1 MSEARSV
8 EYSNV
13 SKRFHAGRVLD
24 GISLR
29 INPGEFVVFVGPS
42 GSGKS
47 TLLRILAG
55 LESTDTGAVLI
66 GDEDVTHN
74 APKDRNVAMV
84 FQNYAL
90 YPHMSVEENIT
101 FGMRIRKE
109 PAPARGAAL
118 RRVTE
123 MLRLHGL
130 LDRKPRQLSG
140 GQRQRVAMAR
150 AIVRNP
156 SVFLMDEPLSNLDAK
171 LRNEVR
177 ASIIELQHALGVTT
191 IYVTHDQVEAMT
203 MADRLVVLDQGRIQQ
218 VGSPEE
224 VYRQP
229 ANIFVAG
236 FMGTP
241 SINFLA
247 ARCQGNGL
255 RLRGGV
261 EVSLRGRRPA
271 LPEAASDLK
280 SGAVLLGLRPSA
292 IRLRPAAPPAG
303 DDAPEI
309 RIPVTVT
316 GREMLGAH
324 YLMHARDQEG
334 SDIQALIPSDLAAP
348 GTGEP
353 ALACFSFEALHFF
366 CPETCRRIA

>member
-1 MSEARSV
+1 
-8 EYSNV
+8 
-13 SKRFHAGRVLD
+13 VLESID
-24 GISLR
+24 LY

-55 LESTDTGAVLI
+55 LESPDTGRILI
-66 GDEDVTHN
+66 GAEDVTFR

-101 FGMRIRKE
+101 FGMRVRKE
-109 PAPARGAAL
+109 PLPERKAAL

-156 SVFLMDEPLSNLDAK
+156 KAFLMDEPLSNLDAK

-177 ASIIELQHALGVTT
+177 SSIIGLQRALGVTT

-203 MADRLVVLDQGRIQQ
+203 MADRIVILDQGCIQQ
-218 VGSPEE
+218 VGTPEE
-224 VYRQP
+224 IYKQP
-229 ANIFVAG
+229 VNVFVAG

-241 SINFLA
+241 AINFFS
-247 ARCQGNGL
+247 ARCREGGIYLPGGMGL
-255 RLRGGV
+255 
-261 EVSLRGRRPA
+261 SLSGRFSA
-271 LPEAASDLK
+271 MLQASSVLK
-280 SGAVLLGLRPSA
+280 NDAILLGLRPSG
-292 IRLRPAAPPAG
+292 ILLRQEAPPAG
-303 DDAPEI
+303 DKATEL

-316 GREMLGAH
+316 GREMLGAE
-324 YLMHARDQEG
+324 YLVHMRDPEG
-334 SDIQALIPSDLAAP
+334 TAMQALVSSDTEAP
-348 GTGEP
+348 GTGEQ
-353 ALACFSFEALHFF
+353 ALACFSPAALHFF
-366 CPETCRRIA
+366 CPETRRRIA